1 MTLTKHFEKTLRI
14 ATRASALALWQA
26 RHIQQRLQELH
37 AGLVVELLPLTTQ
50 GDRIL
55 DRPLAAVG
63 GKGLFVK
70 EIEQA
75 LIDGRADLAVHSI
88 KDLPADMPEG
98 LVLAA
103 TPERANPGDVLI
115 CRDPTRRFATL
126 PAGAIVGTSSLRRA
140 SQLLAARPDLRI
152 IPIRGNVD
160 TRLRKVAEGV
170 ENLDASVLA
179 AAGLERLGWQDRI
192 TEYLDFSICLPAI
205 GQGTLGIQARS
216 DDFDTLAFLAPLHH
230 PPTSIALTA
239 ERALLRAMQ
248 GNCHL
253 PLAGFAQIDPLTH
266 TLTLHARLCAPD
278 GSRVLKHIASS
289 TVATEAAADMLGTQ
303 THAALMAAGGAEI
316 LGALNTPQIDPDAP
330 KPLKNKRVII
340 TRSRDRRSSALSA
353 RIEAL
358 GGQPIEVASIAIVP
372 ADDLTPLRD
381 ALRSLSSTNTNTDKN
396 QNPFDWIIFTSAN
409 AVEHTFQCLA
419 SEALDA
425 SALRRCMVAAVG
437 PQTAQELAVRE
448 VRVDLHPPASDA
460 RAEQLLIALLAAG
473 VGPGSR
479 ILMPAA
485 ANPTPTL
492 PDGLRAA
499 GAHVEVMTA
508 YKTIAA
514 TEDRQRL
521 QEILSQSPP
530 GYLTFAS
537 ASAVTHFAAMIQ
549 NPTVLNGWRIACIGP
564 TTAAAATAAGL
575 TPHITAPATSLES
588 LADAIAQ
595 DAQQAHQH
603 NSTDN
608 T

>member
-1 MTLTKHFEKTLRI
+1 MTPIQPPKTLRI

-37 AGLVVELLPLTTQ
+37 PGLVVELLPLTTQ

-115 CRDPTRRFATL
+115 CRDPALRFATL

-160 TRLRKVAEGV
+160 TRLRKVSEGFD
-170 ENLDASVLA
+170 NLDASVLA

-192 TEYLDFSICLPAI
+192 TEYLDFSVCLPAI

-230 PPTSIALTA
+230 IPSSIALTA

-253 PLAGFAQIDPLTH
+253 PLAGFAQIDPQTRA
-266 TLTLHARLCAPD
+266 LTLHARLCTPD

-289 TVATEAAADMLGTQ
+289 TLATEAAAEMLGTQ

-316 LGALNTPQIDPDAP
+316 LSALDAPHMDPNAP
-330 KPLKNKRVII
+330 KPLQNKRVII

-372 ADDLTPLRD
+372 ADDLGPLRD
-381 ALRSLSSTNTNTDKN
+381 ALRSLSNTNKNTNTQK
-396 QNPFDWIIFTSAN
+396 PFDWIIFTSAN

-460 RAEQLLIALLAAG
+460 RAEQLLEALLAAG
-473 VGPGSR
+473 VGPGSAFDARRPKSIQYSARRFTRRRRTHRSDHRLQNHRRHRRPPTLTRNFKPITSRLFNLCKR
-479 ILMPAA
+479 IGCHAFFGHDPRFGRPQRLARGLYWP
-485 ANPTPTL
+485 NHRSRSHRCWPHPPTLSPLPPPSNPWPTPSPKT
-492 PDGLRAA
+492 R
-499 GAHVEVMTA
+499 
-508 YKTIAA
+508 KTI
-514 TEDRQRL
+514 
-521 QEILSQSPP
+521 
-530 GYLTFAS
+530 
-537 ASAVTHFAAMIQ
+537 H
-549 NPTVLNGWRIACIGP
+549 
-564 TTAAAATAAGL
+564 
-575 TPHITAPATSLES
+575 
-588 LADAIAQ
+588 
-595 DAQQAHQH
+595 
-603 NSTDN
+603 
-608 T
+608 